1 MKYST
6 ISAAYK
12 SLMKLKDS
20 NFNVKTS
27 YEIYKAIK
35 LLQPQVDFETESVK
49 KLLDKHNIQLDDEGK
64 FKFDDEK
71 KAKKFIEEYNA
82 KMEELM
88 NMEIDLTYE
97 KFSIPLTED
106 IKLSPADIE
115 ALEPFIDFT

>member
-6 ISAAYK
+6 ISNAYK
-12 SLMKLKDS
+12 SLMKLKDN
-20 NFNVKTS
+20 NFNIKTS
-27 YEIYKAIK
+27 YSIYKTIK
-35 LLQPQVDFETESVK
+35 LIQPQVDFETESVK
-49 KLLDKHNIQLDDEGK
+49 KILDAHKVELDSEGR
-64 FKFDDEK
+64 FRFDDEK
-71 KAKKFIEEYNA
+71 KAKKFIEEYNT

-97 KFSIPLTED
+97 KFSIPLAED